1 MALQSQPCKALRPNV
16 SLCIVVYR
24 RACCAPSI
32 SKHQVWAKE
41 INKGLPGHSTVPFSN
56 IGTTIGKFGFLFR
69 DSVRAEL
76 LGMRY
81 AGMRKFFIV
90 LSWFISAEKYL
101 DLDVSSNIW
110 HESSP
115 MPWPA
120 SSSYASGHVHYEHS
134 WIAAS
139 PVQQIYLKFVW
150 SSWYVDI
157 HSMIFDI
164 RCPCPIA
171 LHVAT
176 PLSYAARPLSR
187 SPLWYLWQ
195 VASLHHGQPPKRQ
208 ERCRSG
214 KTNWNET
221 QPI

>member
-1 MALQSQPCKALRPNV
+1 MFQQIRPKRRHVQSTDC
-16 SLCIVVYR
+16 SL
-24 RACCAPSI
+24 
-32 SKHQVWAKE
+32 
-41 INKGLPGHSTVPFSN
+41 N

-76 LGMRY
+76 PGMRY
-81 AGMRKFFIV
+81 AGMHKFFIV

-101 DLDVSSNIW
+101 DLDVTSNIW

-176 PLSYAARPLSR
+176 PLSHAARPLSR

-214 KTNWNET
+214 KTNRNET